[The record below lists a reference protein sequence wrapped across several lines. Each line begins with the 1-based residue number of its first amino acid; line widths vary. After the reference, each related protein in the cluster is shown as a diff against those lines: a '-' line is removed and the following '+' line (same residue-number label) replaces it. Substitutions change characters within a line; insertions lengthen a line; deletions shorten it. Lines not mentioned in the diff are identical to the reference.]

1 MSFSNFYPTKF
12 LLLSVTFI
20 GLIAGSCKKQEQE
33 QEQVQEQEQEQ
44 EQPANPKIDKLKLP
58 AGFRAE
64 HLYSPGENDQGSWV
78 AMTFDHKGRMIT
90 SDQYGALY
98 RLDLP
103 VQGDTTKPNVEMLVI
118 GKEAYQN
125 ADTSTLMIGMGFA
138 QGLLYAFNSL
148 YVMVNYNIDKD
159 SDKKKKKD
167 KQIEKKKETKMD
179 KKTGLYRLQ
188 DTDGDDQFDKVT
200 LLKSFE
206 GEPGE
211 HGPHSL
217 ILSFD
222 KKSIYMSAGNHV
234 DVPKFDM
241 YRLPPVWKEDN
252 LFPQIKDPRGH
263 ANKRQAPGGWIAH
276 IDSLGQNWELVS
288 AGFRNEFDI
297 TFNESGDLF
306 TYDSDMEWDFG
317 MPWYRPTRIC
327 HVTSG
332 SEFGWRTGN
341 GKWSPIYPDNLPP
354 VINIGQG
361 SPTNFMNGFS
371 SKFPEKY
378 RKALFAFDWSF
389 GIIYAIH
396 LTPQGASY
404 TAEVEEFL
412 SGSPLP
418 LTDGAIGPDGA
429 MYFLTGGRRLES
441 DLYRITAINDKA
453 TAIVA
458 KKDTATIN
466 EANQLRRTMEQYHE
480 LKEGAVDIAWPYLK
494 HEDRFV
500 RYAARI
506 AIEHQPVA
514 EWQDRV
520 LNETDPTAL
529 SLAMIALARHGK
541 SVLKDKMIQSLV
553 KVDFEKLTPSQK
565 IDLVRAFEVMIFRM
579 GKPEG
584 MSREQVVTYLDKH
597 YPSSSNMLDRELSKV
612 LVHISAPGAL
622 DKTLMLLA
630 TAKDDP
636 MEKTVMSSSD
646 MIMRNPQYGLDI
658 ARMLSNV
665 PPAQQTYLAV
675 VLSGASSGW
684 TPELHEK
691 YFKWFA
697 NAFTY
702 KGGVSYV
709 GFIDKARKKALT
721 FTPKDKRRYYD
732 TLSGAALLTATGND
746 LADRPKPKGPGKT
759 RTLEESLALLDEP
772 PVKRD
777 FENGKKMFDAA
788 FCSTCHTMRGTGV
801 AIGPDLT
808 QLGLRFS
815 PKDIMEH
822 TIEPNKEI
830 SDQYAATVFTMKD
843 GSSIVGKL
851 VNEEGEKYFVSQN
864 PFLPLSLREIDKTDV
879 ASAKLSKVSLMPGG
893 LLRSLNDKEI
903 KDIVAYLVAG
913 GNPDHDVYKPIK
925 KAQSSTK

>member
-1 MSFSNFYPTKF
+1 MSYSSSPSARF
-12 LLLSVTFI
+12 LLLSITLI
-20 GLIAGSCKKQEQE
+20 GLLAVSCKKEE
-33 QEQVQEQEQEQ
+33 K
-44 EQPANPKIDKLKLP
+44 PSNPKTDKLKLP

-64 HLYSPGENDQGSWV
+64 HLYSPEEHDQGSWV

-90 SDQYGALY
+90 ADQYGAIY
-98 RLDLP
+98 RLELP
-103 VQGDTTKPNVEMLVI
+103 VQGDTTKPKVEKLVI
-118 GKEAYQN
+118 GTEADRN
-125 ADTSTLMIGMGFA
+125 ADTTTLKVGMGFA

-148 YVMVNYNIDKD
+148 YVMVNHN
-159 SDKKKKKD
+159 SDKNFD
-167 KQIEKKKETKMD
+167 KN
-179 KKTGLYRLQ
+179 TGLYRLQ

-217 ILSFD
+217 ILSPD

-234 DVPKFDM
+234 DVPQFNT
-241 YRLPPVWKEDN
+241 YRLPPVWQEDN

-263 ANKRQAPGGWIAH
+263 ANNRKAPGGWIAH

-288 AGFRNEFDI
+288 AGYRNEFDI
-297 TFNESGDLF
+297 TFNEAGDLF

-341 GKWSPIYPDNLPP
+341 GKWSPLYPDNLPP

-361 SPTNFMNGFS
+361 SPTNFMNGS
-371 SKFPEKY
+371 SAKFPEKY

-404 TAEVEEFL
+404 AAEAEEFL

-441 DLYRITAINDKA
+441 DLYRVTAIEDKA
-453 TAIVA
+453 AAAETKSETTI
-458 KKDTATIN
+458 IN
-466 EANQLRRTMEQYHE
+466 ETNQLRRTLEQYHE
-480 LKEGAVDIAWPYLK
+480 PKKGAVDIAWPNLK

-506 AIEHQPVA
+506 AVEHQPVA
-514 EWQDRV
+514 EWQDRA
-520 LNETDPTAL
+520 LNETDPEAL

-541 SVLKDKMIQSLV
+541 PTLKSKMIQSLM
-553 KVDFEKLTPSQK
+553 KVDFDKLTPSQK
-565 IDLVRAFEVMIFRM
+565 IDIVRAFEVMIFRM

-584 MSREQVVTYLDKH
+584 AAKDQVVAYLDKH
-597 YPSSSNMLDRELSKV
+597 YPSSANELDRELSKV
-612 LVHISAPGAL
+612 LVYIDAPGAV
-622 DKTLMLLA
+622 DKTLALLA

-636 MEKTVMSSSD
+636 MDKTVSSSSD
-646 MIMRNPQYGLDI
+646 LIMRNPQYGLDI

-665 PPAQQTYLAV
+665 PPAQQTYLAT
-675 VLSGASSGW
+675 VLSEAGSGW

-691 YFKWFA
+691 YFTWIA

-702 KGGVSYV
+702 KGGVSYI
-709 GFIDKARKKALT
+709 GFIDKARRKALAH
-721 FTPKDKRRYYD
+721 TPNDKMGYYD
-732 TLSGAALLTATGND
+732 TLSGAALLTESGND
-746 LADRPKPKGPGKT
+746 LADRPQPKGPGK
-759 RTLEESLALLDEP
+759 RRSLEEALALLDEP
-772 PVKRD
+772 LANRD
-777 FENGKKMFDAA
+777 FENGKNMFDATL
-788 FCSTCHTMRGTGV
+788 CSSCHSMRGSGG

-808 QLGLRFS
+808 QVGSRFS
-815 PKDIMEH
+815 PKDILEH
-822 TIEPNKEI
+822 TLDPNKEI

-843 GSSIVGKL
+843 GSSIVGRL
-851 VNEEGEKYFVSQN
+851 INEEDGKYFVSQN
-864 PFLPLSLREIDKTDV
+864 PFTPLSLREVPKADV
-879 ASAKLSKVSLMPGG
+879 VSTKLSKVSLMLPS
-893 LLRSLNDKEI
+893 LLGRLNDEEI
-903 KDIVAYLVAG
+903 KDIIAFLVAG
-913 GNPDHDVYKPIK
+913 GNPDHEVYKG
-925 KAQSSTK
+925 KAEATATK

>member
-1 MSFSNFYPTKF
+1 MSHSNFPKTKF
-12 LLLSVTFI
+12 LLLSITLI
-20 GLIAGSCKKQEQE
+20 GLMAVSCKKEE
-33 QEQVQEQEQEQ
+33 K
-44 EQPANPKIDKLKLP
+44 PSNPKTDKLKLP

-64 HLYSPGENDQGSWV
+64 HLYSPEEHDQGSWV

-90 SDQYGALY
+90 ADQYGAIY
-98 RLDLP
+98 RLELP
-103 VQGDTTKPNVEMLVI
+103 VQGDTTKPKVEKLVI
-118 GKEAYQN
+118 GTEADRN
-125 ADTSTLMIGMGFA
+125 ADTTTLKVGMGFA

-148 YVMVNYNIDKD
+148 YVMVNHN
-159 SDKKKKKD
+159 SDKNFD
-167 KQIEKKKETKMD
+167 KN
-179 KKTGLYRLQ
+179 TGLYRLQ

-217 ILSFD
+217 ILSPD
-222 KKSIYMSAGNHV
+222 KKSIYMAAGNHV
-234 DVPKFDM
+234 DVPQFDI
-241 YRLPPVWKEDN
+241 YRLPPVWEEDN

-263 ANKRQAPGGWIAH
+263 ANNRKAPGGWIAH
-276 IDSLGQNWELVS
+276 IDSLGKNWELVS
-288 AGFRNEFDI
+288 AGYRNEFDI
-297 TFNESGDLF
+297 TFNEAGDLF

-341 GKWSPIYPDNLPP
+341 GKWSPLYPDNLPP

-361 SPTNFMNGFS
+361 SPTNFMNGS
-371 SKFPEKY
+371 SAKFPEKY

-404 TAEVEEFL
+404 TANAEEFL

-441 DLYRITAINDKA
+441 DLYRVTAIEDKA
-453 TAIVA
+453 AATE
-458 KKDTATIN
+458 TTNEMATIN
-466 EANQLRRTMEQYHE
+466 EASQLRRTLEQYHE
-480 LKEGAVDIAWPYLK
+480 PKKGALDIAWPNLK

-506 AIEHQPVA
+506 AVEHQPVT
-514 EWQDRV
+514 EWQERA
-520 LNETDPTAL
+520 LNETDPEAL

-541 SVLKDKMIQSLV
+541 PALKNKIIQSLV
-553 KVDFEKLTPSQK
+553 KVDFDKLSPSQK
-565 IDLVRAFEVMIFRM
+565 IDVVRAFEVLIFRM

-584 MSREQVVTYLDKH
+584 AAKDQVVAYLDKH
-597 YPSSSNMLDRELSKV
+597 YPSSANELDRVLSKV
-612 LVHISAPGAL
+612 LVYIDAPGAV
-622 DKTLMLLA
+622 DKTLALLA

-636 MEKTVMSSSD
+636 MDKTVSSSND
-646 MIMRNPQYGLDI
+646 LIMRNPQYGLDI

-665 PPAQQTYLAV
+665 PPAQQTYFAT
-675 VLSGASSGW
+675 VLSEAGSGW

-691 YFKWFA
+691 YFKWIA

-709 GFIDKARKKALT
+709 GFIDKARRKALAH
-721 FTPKDKRRYYD
+721 TPNDKMGYYD
-732 TLSGAALLTATGND
+732 TLSGAALLTASGND
-746 LADRPKPKGPGKT
+746 LADRPQPKGPGK
-759 RTLEESLALLDEP
+759 RRSLEEALALLDEP
-772 PVKRD
+772 LSNRD
-777 FENGKKMFDAA
+777 FENGKNMFDATL
-788 FCSTCHTMRGTGV
+788 CSSCHGMRGTGG

-808 QLGLRFS
+808 QVGSRFS
-815 PKDIMEH
+815 SKDILEH
-822 TIEPNKEI
+822 TLEPNKEI

-843 GSSIVGKL
+843 GSSIVGRL
-851 VNEEGEKYFVSQN
+851 INEEDGKYFVSQN
-864 PFLPLSLREIDKTDV
+864 PFTPLSLREVPKADV
-879 ASAKLSKVSLMPGG
+879 VSTKLSSVSLMLPG
-893 LLRSLNDKEI
+893 LLGRLNDEEI
-903 KDIVAYLVAG
+903 KDIIAYLVAG
-913 GNPDHDVYKPIK
+913 GNPDHEVYKG
-925 KAQSSTK
+925 KAEAKASNQ